1 MDFEV
6 EKQDE
11 GWAAEFREDC
21 RDLSERPA
29 FFWTAQRAKIQTRI
43 ATRRRRSSLQVALAS
58 TAALLAVASAM
69 LIGGRPAV
77 RPPQIA
83 HLPAVASGLTDQQLL
98 ADIYETIAD
107 PTPEA
112 LAPMELIS
120 QDMDRSFQAQ
130 SSKKEA
136 R

>member
-1 MDFEV
+1 MDFEL
-6 EKQDE
+6 EKQDA

-21 RDLSERPA
+21 RELSERPA
-29 FFWTAQRAKIQTRI
+29 SFWASQRANIRARI
-43 ATRRRRSSLQVALAS
+43 AQKRRIGSVRVALAS
-58 TAALLAVASAM
+58 TAALLLVASAM
-69 LIGGRPAV
+69 LAGGRPAV
-77 RPPQIA
+77 RPPQSA
-83 HLPAVASGLTDQQLL
+83 QSPMVASGLTDQQLL
-98 ADIYETIAD
+98 ADIYETITD

-130 SSKKEA
+130 SKKEA

>member
-1 MDFEV
+1 M
-6 EKQDE
+6 
-11 GWAAEFREDC
+11 GS
-21 RDLSERPA
+21 L
-29 FFWTAQRAKIQTRI
+29 RI
-43 ATRRRRSSLQVALAS
+43 ALAS
-58 TAALLAVASAM
+58 TAALLLVASAM
-69 LIGGRPAV
+69 LIGGRATV

-83 HLPAVASGLTDQQLL
+83 QSSAVASGLTDQQLL
-98 ADIYETIAD
+98 ADIYETITD